1 MINTIFKYY
10 FYVRQ
15 YLSNKIDSIE
25 ELVNSDSPCSD
36 IEMEMNIDIDTYNM
50 ERNYYDIDSQQSK
63 QSNQSKQSKQSK
75 QSNQHRVFNCGYC
88 SRRINIPIL
97 MYRDNTFCDNQ
108 CRNEQIKLDN
118 KIINNPYGRLRNS
131 TI

>member
-10 FYVRQ
+10 LAVRQ

-36 IEMEMNIDIDTYNM
+36 IEMEMNIDIETYNT

-63 QSNQSKQSKQSK
+63 QSKQSKQI
-75 QSNQHRVFNCGYC
+75 RVFNCGYC
-88 SRRINIPIL
+88 SIRVNVPCL
-97 MYRDNTFCDNQ
+97 MYNDNTFCSNN
-108 CRNEQIKLDN
+108 CRNEQILYDN
-118 KIINNPYGRLRNS
+118 NSFNPYGKIRVRNY

>member
-1 MINTIFKYY
+1 MLFKCHYTIFD
-10 FYVRQ
+10 
-15 YLSNKIDSIE
+15 YLSTNSNIPIDVGFDKSVNDCDNMNSIDRDYYT
-25 ELVNSDSPCSD
+25 LDND
-36 IEMEMNIDIDTYNM
+36 IESLQLVQKSYPPCFM
-50 ERNYYDIDSQQSK
+50 R
-63 QSNQSKQSKQSK
+63 
-75 QSNQHRVFNCGYC
+75 FNCGYC

>member
-10 FYVRQ
+10 LSLTR

-25 ELVNSDSPCSD
+25 ELVNSDYPCSD

-50 ERNYYDIDSQQSK
+50 ERNYYDIDSQ
-63 QSNQSKQSKQSK
+63 QSK

>member
-1 MINTIFKYY
+1 MLNTIFKYY
-10 FYVRQ
+10 LSFTR

-25 ELVNSDSPCSD
+25 DLVNSDYRCSD
-36 IEMEMNIDIDTYNM
+36 IEMEMNIDIETYNA
-50 ERNYYDIDSQQSK
+50 ERNCYAIGSQQSK
-63 QSNQSKQSKQSK
+63 QSKQY
-75 QSNQHRVFNCGYC
+75 RVFNCGYC

-97 MYRDNTFCDNQ
+97 MYSDNTFCDNQ

-118 KIINNPYGRLRNS
+118 KIINPYGRLRNS